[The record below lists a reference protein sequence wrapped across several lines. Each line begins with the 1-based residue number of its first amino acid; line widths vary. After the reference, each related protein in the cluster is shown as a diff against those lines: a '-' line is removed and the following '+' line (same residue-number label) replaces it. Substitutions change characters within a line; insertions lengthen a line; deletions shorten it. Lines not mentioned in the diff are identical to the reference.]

1 MNKPASQPKTLKSEK
16 SEVGIL
22 TKVTGALR
30 TWYDLFM
37 GRPRYR
43 KQAGPEAAEMKRQR
57 KTISPEEDSV
67 TKDFRNVFGFFGK
80 VFGKATQKI
89 QPSAQKAG
97 KGSPQTAV
105 QIASQGFFVKVVR
118 LFIILVF
125 LMIIVF
131 IGVRIFTILQDDG
144 ENGVTTVYT
153 SPTPVS
159 YKPSKPSVYAED
171 EFILDLEERLRVLE
185 REIAGISI
193 RETTLTPPIL
203 DFDINFDN

>member
-16 SEVGIL
+16 SEGGIL
-22 TKVTGALR
+22 SKVIGALR

-37 GRPRYR
+37 GNPRYR
-43 KQAGPEAAEMKRQR
+43 KQAGPETAEIKRQR
-57 KTISPEEDSV
+57 KAISPEEDSV
-67 TKDFRNVFGFFGK
+67 TKDFRNIFGFFGK

-89 QPSAQKAG
+89 QPSVQKAG
-97 KGSPQTAV
+97 KGSPQTAA
-105 QIASQGFFVKVVR
+105 QIASHGFFVKVVR

-125 LMIIVF
+125 LMIIIF
-131 IGVRIFTILQDDG
+131 IGVRIYTILQDDG
-144 ENGVTTVYT
+144 GNGVTTVYT
-153 SPTPVS
+153 SPTPVP

-171 EFILDLEERLRVLE
+171 EFILDLEEKLRVLE
-185 REIAGISI
+185 REIAGMSI

>member
-16 SEVGIL
+16 SEGGIL

-43 KQAGPEAAEMKRQR
+43 KQAGPEVAEMKRQR
-57 KTISPEEDSV
+57 KAISPEEDSI
-67 TKDFRNVFGFFGK
+67 TKDLRNVFGFFGK
-80 VFGKATQKI
+80 VFGKATQNIK
-89 QPSAQKAG
+89 PSPQKTG
-97 KGSPQTAV
+97 KGSPQTAA

-131 IGVRIFTILQDDG
+131 IGVRIFRVKKIPF
-144 ENGVTTVYT
+144 Y
-153 SPTPVS
+153 S
-159 YKPSKPSVYAED
+159 
-171 EFILDLEERLRVLE
+171 DLKY
-185 REIAGISI
+185 IYGKSS
-193 RETTLTPPIL
+193 
-203 DFDINFDN
+203 FKK